1 MQSFPKTSARHAK
14 DWAARE
20 LLWVL
25 TKVGLV
31 RSFGAALR
39 METLIERLSAL
50 KPSLYRMPVVDF
62 CFAQL
67 PAEQNDLVADLAG
80 KIQQSLIEILYLD
93 ANRIDFL
100 DRILGLLDRGPLGH
114 ALTRNRRDIH
124 QHPSREE
131 DILAEHLQLRFDQTG
146 TRFAFDRPPQKGFEN
161 RQERLRLIQREC
173 LHKYDLR
180 PNLMINHPDLWPL
193 REAGIMTER

>member
-1 MQSFPKTSARHAK
+1 MK
-14 DWAARE
+14 
-20 LLWVL
+20 
-25 TKVGLV
+25 
-31 RSFGAALR
+31 
-39 METLIERLSAL
+39 TLIERLSTL
-50 KPSLYRMPVVDF
+50 KAGFYSVPVVNF

-67 PAEQNDLVADLAG
+67 PAEQNDLLADLAWEVE
-80 KIQQSLIEILYLD
+80 QTFIEIFYLD

-100 DRILGLLDRGPLGH
+100 DRILGLLDRGTLGH

-131 DILAEHLQLRFDQTG
+131 DILAEHLQFRFDQTG

-180 PNLMINHPDLWPL
+180 PNLMINHLDLWPL
-193 REAGIMTER
+193 GEAGIMTER

>member
-1 MQSFPKTSARHAK
+1 MIHAK
-14 DWAARE
+14 FLCDHQRIYR
-20 LLWVL
+20 LG
-25 TKVGLV
+25 VGLV
-31 RSFGAALR
+31 WPFRAALR
-39 METLIERLSAL
+39 MKTLIERLSAL
-50 KPSLYRMPVVDF
+50 EASLDRMPVVDL

-114 ALTRNRRDIH
+114 ALTRHGRDIH

-131 DILAEHLQLRFDQTG
+131 DILAEHLQFRFDQAG

-180 PNLMINHPDLWPL
+180 PNLMINHLDLWPL
-193 REAGIMTER
+193 GEAGIMTER

>member
-1 MQSFPKTSARHAK
+1 MK
-14 DWAARE
+14 
-20 LLWVL
+20 
-25 TKVGLV
+25 
-31 RSFGAALR
+31 
-39 METLIERLSAL
+39 TLIERLSAL
-50 KPSLYRMPVVDF
+50 EASLYGMPVVDF

-80 KIQQSLIEILYLD
+80 KIQQSLIEVLYLD

-100 DRILGLLDRGPLGH
+100 DRILGLLDRGPLRH
-114 ALTRNRRDIH
+114 ALTRHRRDIH
-124 QHPSREE
+124 QHSSREE
-131 DILAEHLQLRFDQTG
+131 DILAEHLQFRFDQTG

-180 PNLMINHPDLWPL
+180 PNLMINHLDLWPL
-193 REAGIMTER
+193 GEAGIMTER

>member
-1 MQSFPKTSARHAK
+1 MK
-14 DWAARE
+14 
-20 LLWVL
+20 
-25 TKVGLV
+25 
-31 RSFGAALR
+31 
-39 METLIERLSAL
+39 TLIERLSAL
-50 KPSLYRMPVVDF
+50 EASLYGMPVVDF

-80 KIQQSLIEILYLD
+80 KIQQSLIEVLYLD

-100 DRILGLLDRGPLGH
+100 DRILGLLDRGALGH
-114 ALTRNRRDIH
+114 ALTRHRRDIH

-146 TRFAFDRPPQKGFEN
+146 ARFAFDRPPQKGFEN

-180 PNLMINHPDLWPL
+180 PNLMINHLDLWPL
-193 REAGIMTER
+193 GEAGIMTEQ